1 MRKVV
6 FFACSAVMFIVL
18 MVSVQASEISDFDR
32 AVLMCD
38 VQKAREILI
47 KSPELIKKK
56 SEQGYTPL
64 HVVAIGVVKGDKAVE
79 MVRMLV
85 SMGADV
91 NATDNLGDTPLH
103 IAARNGRG
111 DIARALIEGGAEVNS
126 RNKAGQ
132 TPLGVARES
141 EKYNVADLLNVKGG
155 KE

>member
-6 FFACSAVMFIVL
+6 FLACSAVMFIVL
-18 MVSVQASEISDFDR
+18 MVSAQASEISDFDS
-32 AVLMCD
+32 AILMCD

-64 HVVAIGVVKGDKAVE
+64 HVAAIGVVKGDKAVE

-85 SMGADV
+85 SRGADV

-111 DIARALIEGGAEVNS
+111 EIARALIEGGAEVNP
-126 RNKAGQ
+126 RNKAGL

-141 EKYNVADLLNVKGG
+141 EKYNVADLLNMKGG

>member
-6 FFACSAVMFIVL
+6 FLACSAVMFIVL
-18 MVSVQASEISDFDR
+18 MVSAQASEISDFDS

-47 KSPELIKKK
+47 KSPDLIKKK

-85 SMGADV
+85 SRGADV

-111 DIARALIEGGAEVNS
+111 EIARALIESGAEVNP
-126 RNKAGQ
+126 RNKAGL
-132 TPLGVARES
+132 TPLGVAREN

>member
-1 MRKVV
+1 MGKVV

-18 MVSVQASEISDFDR
+18 MVSAQASEISDFDS
-32 AVLMCD
+32 AILMCD

-85 SMGADV
+85 SRGADV

-111 DIARALIEGGAEVNS
+111 ETARALIEGGAEVNP